1 MSGIFR
7 PVIFVLLSASA
18 VSACGG
24 SLWTAK
30 EEIIGNSTGGYI
42 PASLVKGDAQGT
54 ANAFCAT
61 YRRTARIT
69 FTQEQAGGEV
79 VFVCVD
85 AAAPASGPTVIPA
98 PPAPTP
104 APKRPP
110 AR

>member
-7 PVIFVLLSASA
+7 PMIFVLVASA

-30 EEIIGNSTGGYI
+30 EEIVGNSTGGYI
-42 PASLVKGDAQGT
+42 PPTLAKGDVQAT
-54 ANAFCAT
+54 ANAHCAT

-79 VFVCVD
+79 VFICVD
-85 AAAPASGPTVIPA
+85 AAAASGPTVIPA

>member
-7 PVIFVLLSASA
+7 PVIFVLLASA
-18 VSACGG
+18 LSACGG
-24 SLWTAK
+24 SLWKAK

-42 PASLVKGDAQGT
+42 PASLAKGDVQAT

-69 FTQEQAGGEV
+69 FTQEQAAGDV
-79 VFVCVD
+79 VFVCAD
-85 AAAPASGPTVIPA
+85 AAAPAPGPTVIPA
-98 PPAPTP
+98 PSAPPP

>member
-7 PVIFVLLSASA
+7 PVIFVLLASA

-30 EEIIGNSTGGYI
+30 EEIIGNSSGGYI

-79 VFVCVD
+79 VFVCVET
-85 AAAPASGPTVIPA
+85 ATPGPTVIPA